1 MARHIRHYP
10 LQSYNFKP
18 RRQILTVRSYIQIHL
33 TPPPLWP
40 VCLCAHTRRLCGTP
54 AQAPLRSARAV
65 RPKSTRFETSPRM
78 VVGVGRAAGTRPGA
92 GRATTGAEGRRRP
105 PGPAG
110 AETDAGAGRRDERSS
125 GASRP
130 LLKIASVSDLMRFVM
145 IVGDSRRR
153 NFELSGLKVRPGA
166 RAPPRGRLGWSC
178 SRDRPGRHCCA
189 RVGSG
194 TDARGICT
202 RI

>member
-1 MARHIRHYP
+1 M
-10 LQSYNFKP
+10 
-18 RRQILTVRSYIQIHL
+18 
-33 TPPPLWP
+33 
-40 VCLCAHTRRLCGTP
+40 CLCAHTRRLCGTP

-65 RPKSTRFETSPRM
+65 RPKSTRFETPPRM

-105 PGPAG
+105 AG
-110 AETDAGAGRRDERSS
+110 AETDAGAGRRDEQSS

-166 RAPPRGRLGWSC
+166 RAARGGRLPAG
-178 SRDRPGRHCCA
+178 RVLARPPE
-189 RVGSG
+189 G
-194 TDARGICT
+194 TAARGPGAGRT
-202 RI
+202 RGGMYTNLKAFP